1 MAESPAVRVRG
12 LHKRYGRRTALTGID
27 LDIAYGEVVAL
38 LGPNGAGKTSTVEI
52 LEGHRSRDGGE
63 VTVLGVDPARAGRFG
78 RAARDWRSGI
88 GIVLQEATDLG
99 ELTVGE
105 TVRHFARY
113 YPAPRDPAEVIE
125 AVGLTDRTR
134 TRVRKLS
141 GGQRRRLDVALGL
154 VGDPRLVF
162 LDEPTTGFDPAA
174 RRAFWEL
181 IRTVAAA
188 GTTVLLTTHY
198 LDEAAA
204 LADRVVV
211 LAGGRVVA
219 DDPPAA
225 LAERAGHRVTVRWSG
240 GERQTEDPAT
250 VIAELSRRFGG
261 PLPELTVTRPSLE
274 DVYLDLIGG
283 RP

>member
-1 MAESPAVRVRG
+1 MTNSPAVRVRG
-12 LHKRYGRRTALTGID
+12 LHKRYGRRVALAGVD
-27 LDIAYGEVVAL
+27 LDVAYGEVVAL

-63 VTVLGVDPARAGRFG
+63 VTVLGVDPARVRRSG
-78 RAARDWRSGI
+78 RAARDWRSRI

-105 TVRHFARY
+105 VVRHFAHY
-113 YPAPRDPAEVIE
+113 FPTPRDPVEVIE
-125 AVGLTDRTR
+125 VVGLTERTR
-134 TRVRKLS
+134 SRVRALS

-154 VGDPRLVF
+154 VGDPSLLF

-174 RRAFWEL
+174 RRAFWDL
-181 IRTVAAA
+181 IRTLADA
-188 GTTVLLTTHY
+188 GTTIVLTTHY
-198 LDEAAA
+198 LDEAEQ

-211 LAGGRVVA
+211 LTDGRVVA
-219 DDPPAA
+219 DDPPAV
-225 LAERAGHRVTVRWSG
+225 LAQRAGHQVVVRWAG
-240 GERQTEDPAT
+240 GERRTDDPAA
-250 VIAELSRRFGG
+250 VIAELTRRHGG
-261 PLPELTVTRPSLE
+261 PVPGLTVTGPGLE